1 MAEADKE
8 SNSSKINSSK
18 GERIFTGI
26 GMLFYLFGFG
36 LSIGSSYLIF
46 KDLVGVSSDVPLPNT
61 KSNNLR
67 EAVETVSLAL
77 CSFLILMAIFC
88 FLGTVS
94 SVRICFNMKKDGGDH
109 LTLFVFNCIL
119 LFLSFVSL
127 LSFGLVYG
135 AEEASDVNPGH
146 EIKLPFYTSL
156 VISLISFIFILI
168 YVAKPSYLVDLPMI
182 EDRLTKLERK
192 ENEAAGAEK
201 AAAEKGGAAD
211 NKTTTA
217 TTGEGEGAAADK
229 ETTGTAQEEQDQ

>member
-1 MAEADKE
+1 MTEADKE

-26 GMLFYLFGFG
+26 GMFFYLFGFG
-36 LSIGSSYLIF
+36 LSVGSSYLIF
-46 KDLVGVSSDVPLPNT
+46 KDLTGVSSDLPDT
-61 KSNNLR
+61 KTGNLR
-67 EAVETVSLAL
+67 QSIEILSLAL
-77 CSFLILMAIFC
+77 CSFPILMAIFC

-182 EDRLTKLERK
+182 EDRLNTLEGK
-192 ENEAAGAEK
+192 DNETAAK
-201 AAAEKGGAAD
+201 AA
-211 NKTTTA
+211 
-217 TTGEGEGAAADK
+217 AAADK
-229 ETTGTAQEEQDQ
+229 ETTGEGEGEGEGAAAAGAGAGAGAGLVIP

>member
-1 MAEADKE
+1 MAEANNE

-26 GMLFYLFGFG
+26 GIVFYIIGFG
-36 LSIGSSYLIF
+36 LSVGSSYLIF
-46 KDLVGVSSDVPLPNT
+46 KDLTGVSSDLPDT
-61 KSNNLR
+61 KTGNLR
-67 EAVETVSLAL
+67 QSIEILSLAL
-77 CSFLILMAIFC
+77 CSFPILMAIFC

-109 LTLFVFNCIL
+109 LTLLVFNCIL

-135 AEEASDVNPGH
+135 AEEAANTDPGH

-182 EDRLTKLERK
+182 EDRLSSLEGK
-192 ENEAAGAEK
+192 ENE
-201 AAAEKGGAAD
+201 GGEEDKRD
-211 NKTTTA
+211 NETTA
-217 TTGEGEGAAADK
+217 KATGTG
-229 ETTGTAQEEQDQ
+229 TGTAVDKNNAAGTAQQQQEQ